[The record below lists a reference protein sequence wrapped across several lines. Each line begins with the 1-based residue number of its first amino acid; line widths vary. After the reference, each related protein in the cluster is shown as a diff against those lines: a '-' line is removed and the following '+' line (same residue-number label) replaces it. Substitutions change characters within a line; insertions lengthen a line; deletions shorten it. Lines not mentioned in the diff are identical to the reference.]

1 MTSIVSAPS
10 GGSGMVDPLSSLLSF
25 TGASADATPLPH
37 SPSATPSTKMLI
49 VSALAQAA
57 ALGVLTQQENAVTVA
72 GSWARDLGQEERS
85 TSTSA
90 VHARD
95 VSKQVSRAPS
105 ALQQAQLAATR
116 AKAYAVFD
124 RLLDDST
131 PSVIGEAQLA
141 AFLGDPENKYRDAL
155 LACLAD
161 REVELEPGPLMMA
174 VAQLLTAADSRTRR
188 MAALA
193 LASSGEVGEAEL
205 GRGLDALS
213 VEWAEDIRAT
223 LRLSA

>member
-10 GGSGMVDPLSSLLSF
+10 GVNGMVDLVGLIRLAG
-25 TGASADATPLPH
+25 TSADETPLPH
-37 SPSATPSTKMLI
+37 SAPSTKILV
-49 VSALAQAA
+49 VSALAQMAA
-57 ALGVLTQQENAVTVA
+57 FGVLTQQDNAATVA
-72 GSWARDLGQEERS
+72 GAWASDLGQEERS
-85 TSTSA
+85 TSTSEAQSPA
-90 VHARD
+90 VSR
-95 VSKQVSRAPS
+95 QVTRAPS
-105 ALQQAQLAATR
+105 VLHQALLAASR
-116 AKAYAVFD
+116 AKAYAAFD

-131 PSVIGEAQLA
+131 PAAIGEPQLA

-161 REVELEPGPLMMA
+161 REVVLEAGSLMTA
-174 VAQLLTAADSRTRR
+174 VAQLLTANDSRTRR

-193 LASSGEVGEAEL
+193 LASSGAVGEAEL

-223 LRLSA
+223 LRLSV